1 MIEEQVQKY
10 TADMHNKLA
19 KVPHSRTVACAQP
32 ELLSELGVN
41 VRELNADDDPAEVLA
56 MHEKRIGFV
65 LAAMDEMGM

>member
-1 MIEEQVQKY
+1 M
-10 TADMHNKLA
+10 
-19 KVPHSRTVACAQP
+19 ACVQP